1 MTDLLGNQLIFFPV
15 GKYNI
20 YRNIVKKYLNIF
32 KEMIFVV
39 LLMISYKVLIRV
51 VVVVVSFVQFLFN
64 HSVFVFVLRWTSNR

>member
-1 MTDLLGNQLIFFPV
+1 MN
-15 GKYNI
+15 
-20 YRNIVKKYLNIF
+20 KYLNIF

>member
-64 HSVFVFVLRWTSNR
+64 HSAFVFVLRWTSNR